1 MTTKHMELALTSTN
15 VEPSNIRNGMIS
27 DGEGHRAVCF
37 VIDQKTNELKIR
49 EMISQKTTEKYY
61 GWNSG
66 IQVIKPNDFVAI
78 CTWDLKGHRLQIYR
92 NSSKGLTTVRNWGGK
107 RKADILSKLPE
118 SIIEFLKPKG
128 GGPSYL
134 PSGYWRS
141 KYDMIETMK
150 QEQIEKFLS
159 DYLEGEW
166 LDYTV
171 EEAGK
176 APLQHLITDW
186 NSRHVKPLPT
196 KITNH
201 EEVWMADNSIESE
214 CLVHNSMVWVLIHA
228 NGKKEFIDPE
238 ATSGHRYL
246 GSTRKVV
253 ETFTALPKG
262 MPKTVV
268 KAIQINLGAY
278 EKDDRSYGARWYL
291 YKR

>member
-1 MTTKHMELALTSTN
+1 
-15 VEPSNIRNGMIS
+15 MIY
-27 DGEGHRAVCF
+27 DGVGHRAVCF
-37 VIDQKTNELKIR
+37 AFDQKTNELKIR
-49 EMISQKTTEKYY
+49 EMISQKTTEKFY

-78 CTWDLKGHRLQIYR
+78 CSWDLKGQRLQIYR
-92 NSSKGLTTVRNWGGK
+92 NSSKGLIAVRNWGGK

-118 SIIEFLKPKG
+118 AIIDFLKPKG
-128 GGPSYL
+128 GGPSFL

-141 KYDMIETMK
+141 KYDMVETLNR
-150 QEQIEKFLS
+150 EQIEKFLS
-159 DYLEGEW
+159 KYLTGEW
-166 LDYTV
+166 LDYAID
-171 EEAGK
+171 EAEK

-186 NSRHVKPLPT
+186 DSRHVKPLPLM
-196 KITNH
+196 ITNH
-201 EEVWMADNSIESE
+201 EELWMASNDIDAE

-228 NGKKEFIDPE
+228 DGTQEFIEPK

-246 GSTRKVV
+246 GTSRKIV

-268 KAIQINLGAY
+268 KAIAINLGAY
-278 EKDDRSYGARWYL
+278 EKDDHSYGARWFL